1 MAVVMWWWYVRR
13 GVGLCDV
20 MRCGPMCVCV
30 CVVAGCEVISKTPA
44 SKKTYYMKNRHI
56 RTDLVLHIFIGFL
69 KNKFH

>member
-1 MAVVMWWWYVRR
+1 MVWGY
-13 GVGLCDV
+13 V
-20 MRCGPMCVCV
+20 MRCGVGRCV

-56 RTDLVLHIFIGFL
+56 RTELVLHIFIGFL